1 VTTPEVP
8 AQPEAKKKS
17 AGRNLPAAIGIG
29 VGIGVV
35 ALLCLFIQPWL
46 FVGLAA
52 IVICIGIW
60 ELSNAFAQKGIRIA
74 RSPIYLG
81 AVASAFA
88 TYAWGVPAQLVVF
101 GTVVIL
107 IFIWRV
113 RRGVAG
119 YVQDVTAS
127 IFVTAYLPFMVG
139 FVMLS
144 LHDTDGQLRV
154 ITFVALT
161 ICSDIGGYATGV
173 LFGKHPIAAQISPKK
188 SWEGFAGSIVLQS
201 VVGAWLFIWFFDA
214 PWWQGVITGIVM
226 TISATAGDFC
236 ESAIKRDL
244 GVKDMSKLLPGH
256 GGVMDRLDS
265 LIPNAFV
272 SWALLFLFI
281 GS

>member
-1 VTTPEVP
+1 MTSPNPP
-8 AQPEAKKKS
+8 AEASQTKKS
-17 AGRNLPAAIGIG
+17 AGRNLPAAIA
-29 VGIGVV
+29 VGVV
-35 ALLCLFIQPWL
+35 LGVLALGCLFIQPWL

-60 ELSNAFAQKGIRIA
+60 ELSNAFANKDIRIA
-74 RSPIYLG
+74 RTPIYLG
-81 AVASAFA
+81 ALGSAFA

-101 GTVVIL
+101 GTVVVL

-113 RRGVAG
+113 RRGVEG
-119 YVQDVTAS
+119 YVKDVTAS

-201 VVGAWLFIWFFDA
+201 IIGAWLFMWFFDA
-214 PWWQGVITGIVM
+214 PWWQGVITGIIM

-272 SWALLFLFI
+272 SWALFYLFL
-281 GS
+281 GT